1 MVQQKPGWFPSPFCL
16 NGLFVRDRR
25 PCVAFVL
32 LSNQPRSDDTNR
44 FIVFDR
50 RLHRTAFGD
59 LLTTVVFL
67 QGSGDVPGSEVCLTG
82 FVLKSL
88 RSVVP

>member
-32 LSNQPRSDDTNR
+32 LPNQPRSDDTNQ

-59 LLTTVVFL
+59 LLTTIVFPRL
-67 QGSGDVPGSEVCLTG
+67 WRRAWIGGLSGGVRFE
-82 FVLKSL
+82 KS
-88 RSVVP
+88 

>member
-1 MVQQKPGWFPSPFCL
+1 MADIHGMTFSSRVESATE
-16 NGLFVRDRR
+16 RR
-25 PCVAFVL
+25 HE
-32 LSNQPRSDDTNR
+32 R